1 MRLGLDKISALQQVI
16 TDHEWMWI
24 DLEDHERDS
33 SGIEQL
39 RRDHPDTRTWLDMIS
54 KQETN
59 YLTVR
64 FPDGRE
70 PVLFGSLLY
79 TNSEEMQDTKACLLL
94 HFYVNRDK
102 LITINL
108 NDRTRQRL
116 EKQGHLAMLK
126 SAPLAA
132 EGLLVIIRMLMH
144 YLHSGMDQFEKK
156 LREVEETMQKNNHK
170 YLLDQIISARFEL
183 LYWSNLFVPC
193 REIATAVKEAY
204 LKEIEESPI
213 YLRFLHRGNR
223 MQELIEHY
231 EKEIDTLISIDDAVT
246 AFRGNDIMKT
256 LTIVT
261 AIFTPATVIG
271 ALWGMNFDSL
281 PWDGLGSVGFAL
293 MCGIILILTGGSYL
307 WIRAKGWT
315 GDLLDVK
322 KKNKNL

>member
-1 MRLGLDKISALQQVI
+1 MEKISALKQI
-16 TDHEWMWI
+16 PTDHDWI
-24 DLEDHERDS
+24 WLDLQDHEGDS
-33 SGIEQL
+33 PGIEQL
-39 RRDHPDTRTWLDMIS
+39 RRDHPDTRTWLDIIS

-79 TNSEEMQDTKACLLL
+79 TNSEEMQEKDSCLLL
-94 HFYVNRDK
+94 HFYVNKDK

-108 NDRTRQRL
+108 DGETRRHL
-116 EKQGHLAMLK
+116 EQQGHLNMLK

-213 YLRFLHRGNR
+213 YLRFLYRGNR
-223 MQELIEHY
+223 MQELVEHY
-231 EKEIDTLISIDDAVT
+231 EKEMDTLISIDDAVT

-261 AIFTPATVIG
+261 SVFTPATVIG
-271 ALWGMNFDSL
+271 ALWGMNFKRL
-281 PWDGLGSVGFAL
+281 PWDDLGSFGFAL
-293 MCGIILILTGGSYL
+293 MCGIILLLSGGMYF

-315 GDLLDVK
+315 GDLLK
-322 KKNKNL
+322 AKRKNENV

>member
-1 MRLGLDKISALQQVI
+1 MDVEKIGAPQQIPADHGWIWLDLQAC
-16 TDHEWMWI
+16 E
-24 DLEDHERDS
+24 EAS

-39 RRDHPDTRTWLDMIS
+39 RRDHPDTRTWLEMIA

-79 TNSEEMQDTKACLLL
+79 TTSEEMQENNSCPLL

-108 NDRTRQRL
+108 NDEARRHL
-116 EKQGHLAMLK
+116 EQQGHLNMLK

-156 LREVEETMQKNNHK
+156 LRKVEETMQKNNHK

-183 LYWSNLFVPC
+183 LYWANLFVPC
-193 REIATAVKEAY
+193 KEIAAAVKEAY
-204 LKEIEESPI
+204 LQEIEESPV
-213 YLRFLHRGNR
+213 YLRFWYRSNR

-261 AIFTPATVIG
+261 AVFTPATVIG
-271 ALWGMNFDSL
+271 ALWGMNFQRL
-281 PWDGLGSVGFAL
+281 PWDDLGTAGFAL
-293 MCGIILILTGGSYL
+293 MCGIILLLSGGMYL

-315 GDLLDVK
+315 GDLLTAK
-322 KKNKNL
+322 KENENV